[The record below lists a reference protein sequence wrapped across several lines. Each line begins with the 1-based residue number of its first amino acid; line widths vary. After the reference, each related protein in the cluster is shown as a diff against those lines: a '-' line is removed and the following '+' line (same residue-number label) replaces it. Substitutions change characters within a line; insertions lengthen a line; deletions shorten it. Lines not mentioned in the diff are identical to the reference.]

1 LLVLFKHVEV
11 LLRQLDQLNTRVL
24 VWREFKA
31 DVFPSLLELC
41 KGLLHLGLLSGLV
54 GDLFNILLVLAKVEF
69 IDVLENKVFINSEFG
84 FDLLLE
90 VIPMSV
96 SHVLVS
102 QFSNQREEDKPLLD
116 LIDDTKVG
124 IASLVTF
131 HVFQSLLELLDL
143 VFHLVWL
150 DSKPF
155 LFHIELER
163 FCATV
168 NVVPKQFHVIDS
180 DFDLVN
186 VLDCLVNL

>member
-102 QFSNQREEDKPLLD
+102 QFSNQREKD
-116 LIDDTKVG
+116 
-124 IASLVTF
+124 
-131 HVFQSLLELLDL
+131 
-143 VFHLVWL
+143 
-150 DSKPF
+150 
-155 LFHIELER
+155 
-163 FCATV
+163 
-168 NVVPKQFHVIDS
+168 
-180 DFDLVN
+180 
-186 VLDCLVNL
+186 